1 MNEILLEKILLKFD
15 QDLIN
20 YKYVSLDELNIIPE
34 NCKIKYIKKNSSKL
48 KTGFLKSIKEN
59 MILELYFGSRKWH
72 VYANQY
78 IIFYK
83 FKNESKLKIALQKM
97 LDTNFTNLTIEK

>member
-1 MNEILLEKILLKFD
+1 
-15 QDLIN
+15 
-20 YKYVSLDELNIIPE
+20 
-34 NCKIKYIKKNSSKL
+34 
-48 KTGFLKSIKEN
+48 

-72 VYANQY
+72 VYANQH

-97 LDTNFTNLTIEK
+97 LDTNFANLTIEK